1 MPDYASSRG
10 LAGFFDTLSKEFMD
24 SKRQEYQNEAK
35 IKELTT
41 ENTLEAMKQGKIQ
54 YQPQAPVASPL
65 NLTGTPTISGSMAP
79 PAMPVPAPTA
89 PSMAGVGGIAPYF
102 SSPQVAG
109 AMPGLNVAPPVPKTQ
124 PLTLQQQNEL
134 IGSTMKGQPAADR
147 YVTVKPEQPEGSPT
161 SVEVGAGGN
170 ITSKKYDYLAR
181 EKAGQTEAYRKEQ
194 LKNNAKKI
202 AQGASKTDS
211 PKVAALKALQSQYA
225 YDWMYAKEDEKDA
238 IQTKIDNIDVAL
250 AAYAGVP
257 ESKVNPPGPAT
268 DALPAGVTEQDIT
281 HTMKT
286 RKMTRQQVLDAFNK
300 KNKVK

>member
-1 MPDYASSRG
+1 MPDYVSSRG

-79 PAMPVPAPTA
+79 PPMPVPAPTA

-102 SSPQVAG
+102 SGPQAAG

-147 YVTVKPEQPEGSPT
+147 YVTVPQEKPSGDPYETKITEGNKTTTWKNTDMTEYQSAKLDIEKNRAQNMRSGTPKDAYMAAFTQAVKLVGSDVTMIDKTQDERMKATNDIVENILQNRKDTGAGSRPEGMKKAPT
-161 SVEVGAGGN
+161 N
-170 ITSKKYDYLAR
+170 T
-181 EKAGQTEAYRKEQ
+181 
-194 LKNNAKKI
+194 
-202 AQGASKTDS
+202 
-211 PKVAALKALQSQYA
+211 
-225 YDWMYAKEDEKDA
+225 
-238 IQTKIDNIDVAL
+238 
-250 AAYAGVP
+250 
-257 ESKVNPPGPAT
+257 PADT
-268 DALPAGVTEQDIT
+268 LPAGVTEQDIQ
-281 HTMKT
+281 HTMKA